1 MNRLIF
7 LSGFIP
13 IGLVVATLATA
24 MVRGVDIPAAFAQG
38 VQKGFRVCKMIFP
51 NILLMIT
58 AITVFR
64 AAGGV
69 ELFCNL
75 VAPVFNLLGIPPET
89 AQIVLLRPFS
99 GSGALALAK
108 DIMGQYG
115 VESYIGKIA
124 AVMLGASETS
134 IYTIGVYTGYLGLKN
149 TKHLLFCALCA
160 DFVVFLS
167 AVWCV
172 RFMMGG

>member
-1 MNRLIF
+1 MSKLIF

-13 IGLVVATLATA
+13 IGLVVAIFATA
-24 MVRGVDIPAAFAQG
+24 LIKKIDIPAAFGVG
-38 VQKGFRVCKMIFP
+38 VQRGWNVCKMIFP

-75 VAPVFNLLGIPPET
+75 VGPIFNLLGIPPET

-134 IYTIGVYTGYLGLKN
+134 IYTIGMYTGYLGMKN

-172 RFMMGG
+172 RFMMA